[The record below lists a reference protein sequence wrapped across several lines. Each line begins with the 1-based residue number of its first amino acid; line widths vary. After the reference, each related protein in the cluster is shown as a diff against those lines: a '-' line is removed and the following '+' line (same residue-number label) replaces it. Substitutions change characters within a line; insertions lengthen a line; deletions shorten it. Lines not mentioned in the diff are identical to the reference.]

1 VSASTSDLS
10 LLEAVLRRDRMV
22 IVGSVALVI
31 IGAWVWLVLG
41 AGTGMRSMEMS
52 RILWPR
58 SLGTDGGMSGMAGMA
73 PPPGMAP
80 MWTPSYAAVMF
91 AMWWVM
97 MVAMMLPGA
106 APVLLLFARVN
117 RSERGRGRPY
127 VPTGLFAAG
136 YLAVWGA
143 FSLIA
148 TTVQWGL
155 DRLGLLSPMM
165 ATTEALLGGVI
176 LIAAGLWQ
184 LTPVKR
190 ICLRHCRTPLSFLMN
205 HWRPGRWGA
214 FRMGLGHGAYCVG
227 CCWFLMAL
235 LFVGGIMNLFWV
247 AGLSVFI
254 LLEKMTKIG
263 SGLGKAVGGVL
274 SAAGVV
280 LIATSI

>member
-1 VSASTSDLS
+1 MSDLS
-10 LLEAVLRRDRMV
+10 LLEALLLRERMI

-41 AGTGMRSMEMS
+41 AGTGMSPWEMS
-52 RILWPR
+52 RILWP
-58 SLGTDGGMSGMAGMA
+58 TAPETGGSMAGMA
-73 PPPGMAP
+73 PSMAMSP
-80 MWTPSYAAVMF
+80 MWTLPYAAIMF

-106 APVLLLFARVN
+106 APILLLFARVN
-117 RSERGRGRPY
+117 RSEKGRGRPY

-148 TTVQWGL
+148 TIVQWGL
-155 DRLGLLSPMM
+155 DRLGVLSPMM
-165 ATTEALLGGVI
+165 ATTEALLGGTI
-176 LIAAGLWQ
+176 LVAAGLWQ
-184 LTPVKR
+184 LTTVKQ
-190 ICLRHCRTPLSFLMN
+190 ICLRHCRAPLSFLLN
-205 HWRPGRWGA
+205 HWLPGRWGA
-214 FRMGLGHGAYCVG
+214 LRMGLGHGAYCVG

-254 LLEKMTKIG
+254 LLEKMTNIG
-263 SGLGKAVGGVL
+263 SGFGKAVGGVL
-274 SAAGVV
+274 SAAGVA

>member
-1 VSASTSDLS
+1 MRSTSDLS
-10 LLEAVLRRDRMV
+10 LLEAVLLRDRMI

-31 IGAWVWLVLG
+31 VGAWVWLVLG
-41 AGTGMRSMEMS
+41 AGTGMNPWEMS
-52 RILWPR
+52 RVLWPR
-58 SLGTDGGMSGMAGMA
+58 SLETDGSMSGMAGMA
-73 PPPGMAP
+73 APMAMSP
-80 MWTPSYAAVMF
+80 MWTLPYAVVMF
-91 AMWWVM
+91 GMWWVM

-117 RSERGRGRPY
+117 RSEKGCGRPY
-127 VPTGLFAAG
+127 APTGLFAAG

-155 DRLGLLSPMM
+155 DQLGVLSPIM
-165 ATTEALLGGVI
+165 ATTEALLGGTI

-184 LTPVKR
+184 LTPAKR
-190 ICLRHCRTPLSFLMN
+190 ICLQHCRTPLSFLLN

-214 FRMGLGHGAYCVG
+214 LRMGLGHGAYCVG

-274 SAAGVV
+274 SAAGLA
-280 LIATSI
+280 LIAISI

>member
-1 VSASTSDLS
+1 MSASTSDLS

-22 IVGSVALVI
+22 IVGSVTLVI

-41 AGTGMRSMEMS
+41 AGTGMSPMNMS
-52 RILWPR
+52 RSLWPR
-58 SLGTDGGMSGMAGMA
+58 SLETDGGMSGMT
-73 PPPGMAP
+73 PPPAMSP

-106 APVLLLFARVN
+106 APLLLLFARVN
-117 RSERGRGRPY
+117 RSEKGRGRPY

>member
-1 VSASTSDLS
+1 
-10 LLEAVLRRDRMV
+10 
-22 IVGSVALVI
+22 
-31 IGAWVWLVLG
+31 
-41 AGTGMRSMEMS
+41 
-52 RILWPR
+52 
-58 SLGTDGGMSGMAGMA
+58 
-73 PPPGMAP
+73 
-80 MWTPSYAAVMF
+80 MWTLPYAAVMF

-97 MVAMMLPGA
+97 MLAMMLPGA

-117 RSERGRGRPY
+117 RSEKGRGRPY

-136 YLAVWGA
+136 YLSVWGA

-148 TTVQWGL
+148 TSVQWGL
-155 DRLGLLSPMM
+155 DRLGVLSPMM
-165 ATTEALLGGVI
+165 ATTEALLGGII

-190 ICLRHCRTPLSFLMN
+190 ICLQHCRTPLSFLMN

-254 LLEKMTKIG
+254 LLEKMTKFG
-263 SGLGKAVGGVL
+263 SGLGKAVGGLL
-274 SAAGVV
+274 SAAGVA